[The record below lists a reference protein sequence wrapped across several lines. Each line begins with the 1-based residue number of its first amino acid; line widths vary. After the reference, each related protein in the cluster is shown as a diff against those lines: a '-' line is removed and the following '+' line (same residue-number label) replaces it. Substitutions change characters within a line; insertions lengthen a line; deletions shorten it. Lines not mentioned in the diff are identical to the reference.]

1 MYELAAMIDS
11 LNKLSDMSKKNIT
24 ESRDKND
31 DFKRKLEMQKKDEER
46 KKNDLETEVTGM
58 ANQYKKDSDLKFRN
72 WESITK
78 YTNNEE
84 NEKRRHEKASKENQ
98 DLIKGKESHKQKESD
113 LLAAAIKAYEDY
125 TAAKRAEIGA

>member
-1 MYELAAMIDS
+1 M
-11 LNKLSDMSKKNIT
+11 
-24 ESRDKND
+24 
-31 DFKRKLEMQKKDEER
+31 
-46 KKNDLETEVTGM
+46 ETEVTGM

-113 LLAAAIKAYEDY
+113 LLAAAKKAYEDY

>member
-113 LLAAAIKAYEDY
+113 LLAAAKKAYEDY